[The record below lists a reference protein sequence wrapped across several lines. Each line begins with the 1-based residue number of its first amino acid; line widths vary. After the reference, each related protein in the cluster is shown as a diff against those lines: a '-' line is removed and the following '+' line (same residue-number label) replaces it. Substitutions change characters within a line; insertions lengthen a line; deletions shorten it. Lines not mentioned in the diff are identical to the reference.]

1 MSTRSQMLCA
11 AVPVVTML
19 MLSGC
24 TSEGETMSSE
34 TSADEAEQLAAI
46 DELMAQPSAEAA
58 QATFDELGDEI
69 RTALDDEFGA
79 FTWEVESSFG
89 SGSVCG
95 GRYDMLEG
103 QAVYVSAR
111 AQDQIIDGDDWA
123 RAVDVVSDVVAASG
137 YDDEFVVSDESS
149 SRQIEFYGDRD
160 SVVRL
165 YSHTSLGVAIDSG
178 CYLTQVGRD
187 AVEQFGVPDPD
198 YWRLLYPDSTAIPTE
213 R

>member
-1 MSTRSQMLCA
+1 MRSQMLFA

-34 TSADEAEQLAAI
+34 TSADEAERLAAI

-79 FTWEVESSFG
+79 FTWDVESSFG

-123 RAVDVVSDVVAASG
+123 RAVDVVSDVVAGSG
-137 YDDEFVVSDESS
+137 YDDEFVVSDENS
-149 SRQIEFYGDRD
+149 SRQIEFYGERD
-160 SVVRL
+160 SVVRF